1 MSADPE
7 YASASSFERRLEHI
21 PTAFAVTSGDRHTLV
36 YANAKF
42 RDLLVRDGRI
52 LLGLPIADAV
62 RMRDTAE
69 LVAILDRSLQSGN
82 VARNVRVGPLDDG
95 TRPLSC
101 TVWPDREIDSE
112 STHLVIELRA
122 ASASRPPRL
131 QQEIAER
138 LLMSALREH
147 DEADLANER
156 RERATFLAAEGRR
169 LSESLDEAETL
180 AAMGAISLPSL
191 GAWCIMNIFSAR
203 GTMLQVTIP
212 DLDPEKQSTMEA
224 LENRWLSADSG
235 VPGLLDIMREGLPW
249 VVTNNVGLSLVT
261 SSDETADASDASEQ
275 REHGIRPLL
284 TVPMFCRGTLIGALT
299 FVGERTDRSFSSE
312 EIELAQALASRAGAA
327 LDRARAF
334 GEAVALKVQAESA
347 SVAKSTFLGMMSHE
361 LRTPLNAIG
370 GYVDIIDLGIHGPV
384 TEAQHHDLERIRSS
398 QKYLTRLISDL
409 LNLSKVNSGLSVYD
423 QHDIFMQD
431 VVNASIVLL
440 EPLFATKSLVPL
452 IVMREKGIIA
462 LADHEK
468 VIQIIVN
475 LLTNSVKFTPP
486 GGHLTIECEA
496 TPDSVILRITDDGIG
511 IPAQKQEAIFEPFVQ
526 LKDGLVASEG
536 GIGLGLAISRT
547 LARGMH
553 GEITV
558 ESALGMGACFTLTLP
573 RERRHHRSAF
583 EALKVNDAAS

>member
-1 MSADPE
+1 MSADPA
-7 YASASSFERRLEHI
+7 YASGSSLERRLEHI

-52 LLGLPIADAV
+52 LLGVPIADAV

-69 LVAILDRSLQSGN
+69 LVALLDRSRQSGD
-82 VARNVRVGPLDDG
+82 VARNVRVGLLDDG
-95 TRPLSC
+95 ARPLRC
-101 TVWPDREIDSE
+101 TVWPDREIDNG
-112 STHLVIELRA
+112 STHLVIELRAA

-180 AAMGAISLPSL
+180 AAMRAISLPSL
-191 GAWCIMNIFSAR
+191 GAWCIMDIFSAR
-203 GTMLQVTIP
+203 GTIRQVTIP
-212 DLDPEKQSTMEA
+212 DLDPEKQSIMEA

-249 VVTNNVGLSLVT
+249 VVTNHMGLSLVT
-261 SSDETADASDASEQ
+261 SSDETADASEQ

-299 FVGERTDRSFSSE
+299 FVGDRADRSFSSE
-312 EIELAQALASRAGAA
+312 EIELAQALASRAAAA

-334 GEAVALKVQAESA
+334 GEAVALKIQAESA

-398 QKYLTRLISDL
+398 QKYLTRLIADL

-423 QHDIFMQD
+423 QRDVFMQD
-431 VVNASIVLL
+431 VVDASVALL
-440 EPLFATKSLVPL
+440 EPLFATKSVAPL
-452 IVMREKGIIA
+452 IVMHEQDIVA
-462 LADHEK
+462 LADREK

-486 GGHLTIECEA
+486 GGHLALECEA
-496 TPDSVILRITDDGIG
+496 TPDTVVLRITDDGIG
-511 IPAQKQEAIFEPFVQ
+511 IPAQKQEMIFEPFVQ

-553 GEITV
+553 GELSV
-558 ESALGMGACFTLTLP
+558 ESALGVGACFTLTLP
-573 RERRHHRSAF
+573 RERRLRRSAF
-583 EALKVNDAAS
+583 EAVKVNDPAS